1 MQQENMVIWEKV
13 YQVLPDTPSPII
25 RFFLKRMY
33 VQQLVYQV
41 SICCYQFE
49 GDSPFGLKLNDKQV
63 AVTFKRL
70 VLPDVYER
78 GVQWLGT
85 VGMKP
90 VICKVFHVFHTQWL
104 YTYKFIVGRI
114 VS

>member
-1 MQQENMVIWEKV
+1 
-13 YQVLPDTPSPII
+13 
-25 RFFLKRMY
+25 MY

-70 VLPDVYER
+70 VFPDVYER
-78 GVQWLGT
+78 GVQ
-85 VGMKP
+85 
-90 VICKVFHVFHTQWL
+90 
-104 YTYKFIVGRI
+104 
-114 VS
+114 